1 VKRINKLRRIKRWI
15 VEEDNVAF
23 HNSNMIRTCYISTI
37 RMIIFEMR
45 FLVLSN
51 KI

>member
-1 VKRINKLRRIKRWI
+1 VERINKPRIIKRWI
-15 VEEDNVAF
+15 VEEDKVDF
-23 HNSNMIRTCYISTI
+23 HNSNMIRTCYISTV

-45 FLVLSN
+45 FMVLSD